1 MRKSAGRNN
10 VRSSK
15 SVTVNGQSARP
26 SEEVKTTSSE
36 APTVPAPPLRLRS
49 EVQAYGHYV
58 ITQHPD
64 GSAWLL
70 GRGGMGMTFKAMDMN
85 LRCPVA
91 LKIISPSCFDG
102 ERSEHRFLREARLA
116 AQIRHPNVAA
126 IHHLD
131 SQGGEFYYAMEYVDG
146 ISAEAWVRRRGAMSV
161 DLALDIGMQ
170 IARALTAA
178 DQLKVVHR
186 DIKPGNIM
194 ILPDPADGNRVIAKL
209 IDFGL
214 ARSFAGEVSPSAT
227 TCGFTGTPQFAS
239 PEQTE
244 NLELDVRSDIYS
256 LGSTLWYFLIGEAP
270 FVGTPARIIA
280 QLLTSEPPWEK
291 VKHLPKRVVRL
302 LHTMLAKSPANRP
315 QTPVALHDQIVA
327 CRASLGRNGGR
338 TAPVKGRASE
348 CFEWYNLRSFAIAGL
363 LGVILLWLALSPR
376 AHVDDKASRLVMQ
389 TGASVSP
396 SIRAMTATAADA
408 VKPAEP
414 EVKAAPNLPVAE
426 STPVDP
432 AQGANPSPVSLD
444 LPNSDPQSETSLIT
458 PQAPDSVSATS
469 LQNRDAVSLT
479 LAGIDSLPQVQA
491 SATPTPVPAARTP
504 DQSRVSERRRG
515 NKQQHRSSSAWQS
528 LDKVRSGVEGLVHQI
543 F

>member
-1 MRKSAGRNN
+1 M
-10 VRSSK
+10 
-15 SVTVNGQSARP
+15 
-26 SEEVKTTSSE
+26 
-36 APTVPAPPLRLRS
+36 PAPPKRLGS

-64 GSAWLL
+64 GSPWLL

-131 SQGGEFYYAMEYVDG
+131 SQDGEFYYAMEYVDG
-146 ISAEAWVRRRGAMSV
+146 ISAEAWVRRRGLMSV
-161 DLALDIGMQ
+161 DLALDIVMQ

-178 DQLKVVHR
+178 EQLKVVHR
-186 DIKPGNIM
+186 DIKPANIM
-194 ILPDPADGNRVIAKL
+194 ILPDPADGSRVIAKL

-214 ARSFAGEVSPSAT
+214 ARSFAGEVSPTAT

-280 QLLTSEPPWEK
+280 QLLTSEPPWDK
-291 VKHLPKRVVRL
+291 VKHLPKPVVRL
-302 LHTMLAKSPANRP
+302 LRTMLAKSPANRP
-315 QTPVALHDQIVA
+315 QTPVALHDQILA
-327 CRASLGRNGGR
+327 CRERLGRSGGR
-338 TAPVKGRASE
+338 PAPAKKESPE
-348 CFEWYNLRSFAIAGL
+348 HFEWYNLRSFAVAGL
-363 LGVILLWLALSPR
+363 LGVILLWTALSPR
-376 AHVDDKASRLVMQ
+376 AHVDDKAPRLVRQ
-389 TGASVSP
+389 SEAAVP
-396 SIRAMTATAADA
+396 LPVPATTIAAA
-408 VKPAEP
+408 QAAKPAEAKMNTAP
-414 EVKAAPNLPVAE
+414 DVAAEEGP
-426 STPVDP
+426 PVDASQRP
-432 AQGANPSPVSLD
+432 GTSPVSFE
-444 LPNSDPQSETSLIT
+444 LPSSDAQAGTSLLT
-458 PQAPDSVSATS
+458 QPGRDSASAAS
-469 LQNRDAVSLT
+469 LRNRDTVSLT
-479 LAGIDSLPQVQA
+479 LAGMDSTSQVRA
-491 SATPTPVPAARTP
+491 NATPTPTPAKTQ
-504 DQSRVSERRRG
+504 DQSRVSDRRHG
-515 NKQQHRSSSAWQS
+515 KQQRRSSLSSGWPS
-528 LDKVRSGVEGLVHQI
+528 IDKVRSGVEGVVHQI